1 MKKYILTIMVVL
13 SMMAVSCGN
22 PLKECSLSEVTE
34 NVEGGM
40 PVYTFDDK
48 LRFDYFMFF
57 AENVEDYSGGIVLEK
72 TGGKN
77 WYVLFNSSVDGTA
90 GQKPLVEYE
99 EIEKDIIDFD
109 FTEACKKFGEGR
121 YRVLLPATVADTGEK
136 CYVAREIT
144 VLDSQIIEKKETLQE
159 LLSCITDA
167 EVEKVELAKGKELIS
182 ITQENLEAL
191 LNDAFE
197 MQCVGTLDSSLAM
210 GPLMLGGDNA
220 RYYAFKV
227 YFEDGTFLLIRNS
240 QGKDLNGNDYS
251 ATCKLVG
258 MEEAILLQGEQ
269 EWIDILAEIMR

>member
-1 MKKYILTIMVVL
+1 MKKYILTIMMVL

-22 PLKECSLSEVTE
+22 PLKDCSLSEVTE
-34 NVEGGM
+34 AIEGGT
-40 PVYTFDDK
+40 PVYTFDNK
-48 LRFDYFMFF
+48 LDFDYFIFY
-57 AENVEDYSGGIVLEK
+57 AENVEDYSGGIILEK
-72 TGGKN
+72 TDGES
-77 WYVLFNSSVDGTA
+77 WYVLFDSFVDGTA
-90 GQKPLVEYE
+90 GQNPLVEYE
-99 EIEKDIIDFD
+99 EIEKNTIDFD
-109 FTEACKKFGEGR
+109 FTEAWMKFGEGR
-121 YRVLLPATVADTGEK
+121 YRVLVPATVADTGEK

-159 LLSCITDA
+159 LLSCITDE

-240 QGKDLNGNDYS
+240 HGKDLNGNDYS
-251 ATCKLVG
+251 AVCKITG
-258 MEEAILLQGEQ
+258 MEEAILLNGEQ
-269 EWIDILAEIMR
+269 EWLDILVEKIQ